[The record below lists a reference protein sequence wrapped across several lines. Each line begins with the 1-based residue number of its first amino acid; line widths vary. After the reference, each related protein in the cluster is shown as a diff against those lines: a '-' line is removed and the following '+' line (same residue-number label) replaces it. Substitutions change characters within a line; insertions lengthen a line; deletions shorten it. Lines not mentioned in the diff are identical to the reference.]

1 MGNIVLLDDIT
12 INKIAAGEV
21 IENPAAAIKEMVE
34 NSIDAGAT
42 SITVEVKNGGKAL
55 IKITDNGKGI
65 SKDDL
70 PLSIERHATSKL
82 KQIEDLEKIDSFGF
96 RGEALASIASIS
108 KMTIIS
114 KTADD
119 QVATKMLVEA
129 GEIIELTED
138 VGKTGTTIIIE
149 NLFFNVPVRY
159 KFLKNDATEF
169 RYIKSGLEKISI
181 SNPGVAIKLINN
193 GKEIFKTSGNG
204 KLEDVIYVL
213 FGKKI
218 SQNLVE
224 VNYEEGG
231 IEVTGFIG
239 NTTIAVDSRKD
250 EVFFLNK
257 RYIQNKTLYGSADE
271 AFKGDAGIGKF
282 SFATI
287 NLKMP
292 PSFYDVNIHPTKK
305 EVKFKD
311 EGLVYRVLY
320 SAIKNA
326 ILSKEFLGNKSNE
339 ENEEY
344 VNSEF
349 KYVTNHF
356 INSDESKLDL
366 TEDKDK
372 NNNNIII
379 KNNLEVTNKNN
390 VIKRENARKV
400 NYKFIGISFKTYIMI
415 EIDNEMY
422 LIDQHA
428 AHERIM
434 YEQIKENYKNK
445 IYTNTQMM
453 LVPEL
458 IELSNKEIEF
468 IKENMELIQN
478 IGFDIELFGEKTV
491 KINGV
496 PDLEYKSK
504 LSNRRLF
511 LDILDEMTA
520 KQNGNFKSVE
530 ERFIA
535 TVACKA
541 AVKAGMNLTEQEVD
555 YLIQNLLTLKNPY
568 TCPHGRPTTVKFSKK
583 DFI

>member
-1 MGNIVLLDDIT
+1 MGNIVLLDDLT

-42 SITVEVKNGGKAL
+42 SVTIEVKNGGKTL

-65 SKDDL
+65 PKDDL
-70 PLSIERHATSKL
+70 PLAIERHATSKL
-82 KQIEDLEKIDSFGF
+82 RQIEDLEKIDSFGF

-114 KTADD
+114 KTENDVTAN
-119 QVATKMLVEA
+119 KMIVEA
-129 GEIIELTED
+129 GEITDFTED

-149 NLFFNVPVRY
+149 KLFFNVPVRY
-159 KFLKNDATEF
+159 KFLKNDVTEF
-169 RYIKSGLEKISI
+169 KHIKSAIEKIAI
-181 SNPGVAIKLINN
+181 SNPHVSVKLINN
-193 GKEIFKTSGNG
+193 GKEVLKTSGNG

-213 FGKKI
+213 FGKNI
-218 SQNLVE
+218 SQNLVKVE
-224 VNYEEGG
+224 YKENG
-231 IEVTGFIG
+231 IEITGFVG

-250 EVFFLNK
+250 ELFFLNK
-257 RYIQNKTLYGSADE
+257 RYIQNKTLYSSADE
-271 AFKGDAGIGKF
+271 AFKGDTGIGKF
-282 SFATI
+282 SFAVI

-311 EGLVYRVLY
+311 EGLVYQTLY

-326 ILSKEFLGNKSNE
+326 VLSKEFLGNKINE
-339 ENEEY
+339 ENKEY
-344 VNSEF
+344 VDSEF

-356 INSDESKLDL
+356 INS
-366 TEDKDK
+366 EDTKTNSQK
-372 NNNNIII
+372 EYNTNTLEPQNN
-379 KNNLEVTNKNN
+379 E
-390 VIKRENARKV
+390 VIKRENARKI
-400 NYKFIGISFKTYIMI
+400 NYKFIGISFKTYIMV

-434 YEQIKENYKNK
+434 YEQIKDNYKNK
-445 IYTNTQMM
+445 INTNTQMM
-453 LVPEL
+453 LIPEL

-468 IKENMELIQN
+468 IKNNMELIQN
-478 IGFDIELFGEKTV
+478 TGFDIELFGEKTV
-491 KINGV
+491 KINGI

-504 LSNRRLF
+504 LGTRRLF
-511 LDILDEMTA
+511 LDILDEMTS
-520 KQNGNFKSVE
+520 KQNSNFKSVE

-541 AVKAGMNLTEQEVD
+541 AVKAGMTLTEQEVD

-568 TCPHGRPTTVKFSKK
+568 TCPHGRPTTIKFSKK
-583 DFI
+583 DFV

>member
-1 MGNIVLLDDIT
+1 MGNIVLLDDLT

-34 NSIDAGAT
+34 NSIDAAAT
-42 SITVEVKNGGKAL
+42 SVTIEVKNGGKTL

-65 SKDDL
+65 PKDDL
-70 PLSIERHATSKL
+70 HLAIERHATSKL
-82 KQIEDLEKIDSFGF
+82 RQIEDLEKIDSFGF

-114 KTADD
+114 KTEKDVTAN
-119 QVATKMLVEA
+119 KIIIEA
-129 GEIIELTED
+129 GEITEFTED

-149 NLFFNVPVRY
+149 KLFFNVPVRY
-159 KFLKNDATEF
+159 KFLKNDVTEF
-169 RYIKSGLEKISI
+169 KHIKSAIEKIAI
-181 SNPGVAIKLINN
+181 SNPHVSVKLINN
-193 GKEIFKTSGNG
+193 GKEVLKTSGNG

-213 FGKKI
+213 FGKNI
-218 SQNLVE
+218 SQNLVKVE
-224 VNYEEGG
+224 YKENG
-231 IEVTGFIG
+231 IEITGFVG

-250 EVFFLNK
+250 ELFFLNK
-257 RYIQNKTLYGSADE
+257 RYIQNKTLYSSADE
-271 AFKGDAGIGKF
+271 AFKGDTGIGKF
-282 SFATI
+282 SFAVI

-311 EGLVYRVLY
+311 EGLVYQTLY

-326 ILSKEFLGNKSNE
+326 VLSKEFLGNKINE
-339 ENEEY
+339 ENKEY
-344 VNSEF
+344 VDSEF

-356 INSDESKLDL
+356 INS
-366 TEDKDK
+366 EDTKTNSQK
-372 NNNNIII
+372 EYNTTTLEPQNN
-379 KNNLEVTNKNN
+379 E
-390 VIKRENARKV
+390 VIKRENARKI
-400 NYKFIGISFKTYIMI
+400 NYKFIGISFKTYIMV

-434 YEQIKENYKNK
+434 YEQIKDNYKNK
-445 IYTNTQMM
+445 INTNTQMM
-453 LVPEL
+453 LIPEL

-468 IKENMELIQN
+468 IKNNMELIQN
-478 IGFDIELFGEKTV
+478 TGFDIELFGEKTV
-491 KINGV
+491 KINGI

-504 LSNRRLF
+504 LGTRRLF
-511 LDILDEMTA
+511 LDILDEMTS
-520 KQNGNFKSVE
+520 KQNSNFKSVE

-541 AVKAGMNLTEQEVD
+541 AVKAGMTLTEQEVD

-568 TCPHGRPTTVKFSKK
+568 TCPHGRPTTIKFSKK
-583 DFI
+583 DFV

>member
-1 MGNIVLLDDIT
+1 MGNIVLLDDLT

-42 SITVEVKNGGKAL
+42 SVTIEVKNGGKTL

-65 SKDDL
+65 LKEDL
-70 PLSIERHATSKL
+70 PLAIERHATSKL
-82 KQIEDLEKIDSFGF
+82 RQIEDLEKIDSFGF

-114 KTADD
+114 KTENDVTAN
-119 QVATKMLVEA
+119 KIIIEA
-129 GEIIELTED
+129 GEITEFTED
-138 VGKTGTTIIIE
+138 AGKTGTTIIIE
-149 NLFFNVPVRY
+149 KLFFNVPVRY
-159 KFLKNDATEF
+159 KFLKNDVTEF
-169 RYIKSGLEKISI
+169 KHIKSAIEKIAI
-181 SNPGVAIKLINN
+181 SNPHVSVKLINN
-193 GKEIFKTSGNG
+193 GKEVLKTSGNG

-213 FGKKI
+213 FGKNI
-218 SQNLVE
+218 SQNLVKVE
-224 VNYEEGG
+224 YKENG
-231 IEVTGFIG
+231 IEITGFVG

-250 EVFFLNK
+250 ELFFLNK
-257 RYIQNKTLYGSADE
+257 RYIQNKTLYSSADE
-271 AFKGDAGIGKF
+271 AFKGDTGIGKF
-282 SFATI
+282 SFAVI

-311 EGLVYRVLY
+311 EGLVYQTLY

-326 ILSKEFLGNKSNE
+326 VLSKEFLGNKINE
-339 ENEEY
+339 ENKEY
-344 VNSEF
+344 VDSEF

-356 INSDESKLDL
+356 IKSEDTKTNLSK
-366 TEDKDK
+366 EY
-372 NNNNIII
+372 
-379 KNNLEVTNKNN
+379 NKNTSEPEN
-390 VIKRENARKV
+390 NELIKRENARKI
-400 NYKFIGISFKTYIMI
+400 NYKFIGISFKTYIMV

-434 YEQIKENYKNK
+434 YEQIKDNYKNK
-445 IYTNTQMM
+445 INTNTQMM
-453 LVPEL
+453 LIPEL

-468 IKENMELIQN
+468 IKNNMELIQN
-478 IGFDIELFGEKTV
+478 TGFDIELFGEKTV
-491 KINGV
+491 KINGI

-504 LSNRRLF
+504 LGTRRLF
-511 LDILDEMTA
+511 LDILDEMTS
-520 KQNGNFKSVE
+520 KQNSNFKSVE

-541 AVKAGMNLTEQEVD
+541 AVKAGMTLTEQEVD

-568 TCPHGRPTTVKFSKK
+568 TCPHGRPTTIKFSKK
-583 DFI
+583 DFV

>member
-1 MGNIVLLDDIT
+1 MGNIVLLDDLT

-42 SITVEVKNGGKAL
+42 EVTVEIKNGGKTL

-65 SKDDL
+65 LKSDL
-70 PLSIERHATSKL
+70 PLAIERHATSKL
-82 KQIEDLEKIDSFGF
+82 RQIEDLEKIDSFGF
-96 RGEALASIASIS
+96 RGEALASISSIS

-114 KTADD
+114 KTNNDTL
-119 QVATKMLVEA
+119 ATKMIVEA
-129 GEIIELTED
+129 GDIIEITED
-138 VGKTGTTIIIE
+138 AGKTGTTIIIE

-159 KFLKNDATEF
+159 KFLKNDVTEF
-169 RYIKSGLEKISI
+169 KHIKSSIEKIAI
-181 SNPGVAIKLINN
+181 SNPHVSFKLINN
-193 GKEIFKTSGNG
+193 GNEVLRTSGNG
-204 KLEDVIYVL
+204 KLEDVIYVI

-218 SQNLVE
+218 SQNLVK
-224 VNYEEGG
+224 VNYEEAG

-250 EVFFLNK
+250 ELFFLNK
-257 RYIQNKTLYGSADE
+257 RYIQNKTLYSSADE

-287 NLKMP
+287 NLKMS

-311 EGLVYRVLY
+311 EALIYRVLY
-320 SAIKNA
+320 TAIKNA
-326 ILSKEFLGNKSNE
+326 ILSKEFLGNKSTE
-339 ENEEY
+339 ENREY

-356 INSDESKLDL
+356 INSEEIKTNSPNENIDNSI
-366 TEDKDK
+366 
-372 NNNNIII
+372 NNQDANDII
-379 KNNLEVTNKNN
+379 K
-390 VIKRENARKV
+390 RDNARKID
-400 NYKFIGISFKTYIMI
+400 YKFIGISFKTYIMI
-415 EIDNEMY
+415 EIGNEMY

-428 AHERIM
+428 AHERIL
-434 YEQIKENYKNK
+434 YEQIKNNYKNK
-445 IYTNTQMM
+445 INTNTQMM
-453 LVPEL
+453 LIPEL

-468 IKENMELIQN
+468 IKQNMDLIQN
-478 IGFDIELFGEKTV
+478 TGFDIELFGDKTI

-511 LDILDEMTA
+511 LDILDEMTS

-541 AVKAGMNLTEQEVD
+541 AVKAGMSLTEKEVD

-568 TCPHGRPTTVKFSKK
+568 TCPHGRPTTIKFSKSQWE
-583 DFI
+583 

>member
-1 MGNIVLLDDIT
+1 MGNIVLLDDLT

-42 SITVEVKNGGKAL
+42 EVTVEIKNGGKTL

-65 SKDDL
+65 FKSDL
-70 PLSIERHATSKL
+70 PLAIERHATSKL
-82 KQIEDLEKIDSFGF
+82 RQIEDLEKIDSFGF
-96 RGEALASIASIS
+96 RGEALASISSIS

-114 KTADD
+114 KTNNDTL
-119 QVATKMLVEA
+119 ATKMIVEA
-129 GEIIELTED
+129 GDIIEITED
-138 VGKTGTTIIIE
+138 AGKTGTTIIIE

-159 KFLKNDATEF
+159 KFLKNDVTEF
-169 RYIKSGLEKISI
+169 KHIKSSIEKIAI
-181 SNPGVAIKLINN
+181 SNPHVSFKLINN
-193 GKEIFKTSGNG
+193 GNEVLRTSGNG
-204 KLEDVIYVL
+204 KLEDVIYVI

-218 SQNLVE
+218 SQNLVK
-224 VNYEEGG
+224 VNYEEAG

-250 EVFFLNK
+250 ELFFLNK
-257 RYIQNKTLYGSADE
+257 RYIQNKTLYSSADE

-287 NLKMP
+287 NLKMS

-311 EGLVYRVLY
+311 EALIYKVLY
-320 SAIKNA
+320 TAIKNA
-326 ILSKEFLGNKSNE
+326 ILSKEFLGNKSTE
-339 ENEEY
+339 ENREY

-356 INSDESKLDL
+356 INSEEIKTNSPNENIDNSI
-366 TEDKDK
+366 
-372 NNNNIII
+372 NNQDANDII
-379 KNNLEVTNKNN
+379 K
-390 VIKRENARKV
+390 RDNARKID
-400 NYKFIGISFKTYIMI
+400 YKFIGISFKTYIMI
-415 EIDNEMY
+415 EIGNEMY

-434 YEQIKENYKNK
+434 YEQIKNNYKNK
-445 IYTNTQMM
+445 INTNTQMM
-453 LVPEL
+453 LIPEL

-468 IKENMELIQN
+468 IKQNMDLIQN
-478 IGFDIELFGEKTV
+478 TGFDIELFGDKTI

-511 LDILDEMTA
+511 LDILDEMTS

-541 AVKAGMNLTEQEVD
+541 AVKAGMSLTEKEVD

-568 TCPHGRPTTVKFSKK
+568 TCPHGRPTTIKFSKSQWE
-583 DFI
+583 

>member
-1 MGNIVLLDDIT
+1 MGNIVLLDDLT

-42 SITVEVKNGGKAL
+42 SVTIEVKNGGKTL

-65 SKDDL
+65 PKDDL
-70 PLSIERHATSKL
+70 PLAIERHATSKL
-82 KQIEDLEKIDSFGF
+82 RQIEDLEKIDSFGF

-114 KTADD
+114 KTENDVTAN
-119 QVATKMLVEA
+119 KMIVEA
-129 GEIIELTED
+129 GEVTEFTEN

-149 NLFFNVPVRY
+149 KLFSNVPVRY
-159 KFLKNDATEF
+159 KFLKNDVTEF
-169 RYIKSGLEKISI
+169 KHIKSAIEKIAI
-181 SNPGVAIKLINN
+181 SNPHVSVKLINN
-193 GKEIFKTSGNG
+193 GKEVLKTSGNG

-213 FGKKI
+213 FGKNI
-218 SQNLVE
+218 SQNLVKVE
-224 VNYEEGG
+224 YKENG
-231 IEVTGFIG
+231 IEITGFVG

-250 EVFFLNK
+250 ELFFLNK
-257 RYIQNKTLYGSADE
+257 RYIQNKTLYSSADE
-271 AFKGDAGIGKF
+271 AFKGDTGIGKF
-282 SFATI
+282 SFAVI

-311 EGLVYRVLY
+311 EGLVYQTLY

-326 ILSKEFLGNKSNE
+326 VLSKEFLGNKINE
-339 ENEEY
+339 ENKEY
-344 VNSEF
+344 VDSEF

-356 INSDESKLDL
+356 INSEDTKTNLSKEYNTNTLE
-366 TEDKDK
+366 TQ
-372 NNNNIII
+372 NN
-379 KNNLEVTNKNN
+379 E
-390 VIKRENARKV
+390 VIKRENARKI
-400 NYKFIGISFKTYIMI
+400 NYKFIGISFKTYIMV

-434 YEQIKENYKNK
+434 YEQIKDNYKNK
-445 IYTNTQMM
+445 INTNTQMM
-453 LVPEL
+453 LIPEL

-468 IKENMELIQN
+468 IKNNMELIQN
-478 IGFDIELFGEKTV
+478 TGFDIELFGEKTV
-491 KINGV
+491 KINGI

-504 LSNRRLF
+504 LGTRRLF
-511 LDILDEMTA
+511 LDILDEMTS
-520 KQNGNFKSVE
+520 KQNSNFKSVE

-541 AVKAGMNLTEQEVD
+541 AVKAGMTLTEQEVD

-568 TCPHGRPTTVKFSKK
+568 TCPHGRPTTIKFSKK
-583 DFI
+583 DFV

>member
-1 MGNIVLLDDIT
+1 MGNIVLLDDLT

-34 NSIDAGAT
+34 NSIDAAAT
-42 SITVEVKNGGKAL
+42 SVTIEVKNGGKTL

-65 SKDDL
+65 PKEDL
-70 PLSIERHATSKL
+70 PLAIERHATSKL
-82 KQIEDLEKIDSFGF
+82 RQIEDLEKIDSFGF

-108 KMTIIS
+108 KMTVIS
-114 KTADD
+114 KTENDVTAN
-119 QVATKMLVEA
+119 KMIVEA
-129 GEIIELTED
+129 GEITEFTED
-138 VGKTGTTIIIE
+138 VGKTGTTIKIE
-149 NLFFNVPVRY
+149 KLFFNVPVRY
-159 KFLKNDATEF
+159 KFLKNDVTEF
-169 RYIKSGLEKISI
+169 KHIKSAIEKIAI
-181 SNPGVAIKLINN
+181 SNPHVSVKLINN
-193 GKEIFKTSGNG
+193 GKEVLKTSGNG

-213 FGKKI
+213 FGKNI
-218 SQNLVE
+218 SQNLVKVE
-224 VNYEEGG
+224 YKENG
-231 IEVTGFIG
+231 IEITGFVG

-250 EVFFLNK
+250 ELFFLNK
-257 RYIQNKTLYGSADE
+257 RYIQNKTLYSSADE
-271 AFKGDAGIGKF
+271 AFKGDTGIGKF
-282 SFATI
+282 SFAVI

-311 EGLVYRVLY
+311 EGLVYQTLY

-326 ILSKEFLGNKSNE
+326 VLSKEFLGNKINE
-339 ENEEY
+339 ENKEY

-356 INSDESKLDL
+356 INSEDTKTNLSKEYNTNTL
-366 TEDKDK
+366 EPQ
-372 NNNNIII
+372 NN
-379 KNNLEVTNKNN
+379 E
-390 VIKRENARKV
+390 VIKRENARKI
-400 NYKFIGISFKTYIMI
+400 NYKFIGISFKTYIMV

-434 YEQIKENYKNK
+434 YEQIKDNYKNK
-445 IYTNTQMM
+445 INTNTQMM
-453 LVPEL
+453 LIPEL

-468 IKENMELIQN
+468 IKNNMELIQN
-478 IGFDIELFGEKTV
+478 TGFDIELFGEKTV
-491 KINGV
+491 KINGI

-504 LSNRRLF
+504 LGTRRLF
-511 LDILDEMTA
+511 LDILDEMTS
-520 KQNGNFKSVE
+520 KQNSNFKSVE

-541 AVKAGMNLTEQEVD
+541 AVKAGMTLTEQEVD

-568 TCPHGRPTTVKFSKK
+568 TCPHGRPTTIKFSKK
-583 DFI
+583 DFV

>member
-1 MGNIVLLDDIT
+1 MGNIVLLDDLT

-42 SITVEVKNGGKAL
+42 EVTVEIKNGGKTL

-65 SKDDL
+65 LKSDL
-70 PLSIERHATSKL
+70 PLAIERHATSKL
-82 KQIEDLEKIDSFGF
+82 RQIEDLEKIDSFGF
-96 RGEALASIASIS
+96 RGEALASISSIS

-114 KTADD
+114 KTNNDTL
-119 QVATKMLVEA
+119 ATKMIVEA
-129 GEIIELTED
+129 GDIIEITED
-138 VGKTGTTIIIE
+138 AGKTGTTIIIE

-159 KFLKNDATEF
+159 KFLKNDVTEF
-169 RYIKSGLEKISI
+169 KHIKSSIEKIAI
-181 SNPGVAIKLINN
+181 SNPHVSFKLINN
-193 GKEIFKTSGNG
+193 GNEVLRTSGNG
-204 KLEDVIYVL
+204 KLEDVIYVI

-218 SQNLVE
+218 SQNLVK
-224 VNYEEGG
+224 VNYEEAG

-250 EVFFLNK
+250 ELFFLNK
-257 RYIQNKTLYGSADE
+257 RYIQNKTLYSSADE

-287 NLKMP
+287 NLKMS

-311 EGLVYRVLY
+311 EALIYRVLY
-320 SAIKNA
+320 TAIKNA
-326 ILSKEFLGNKSNE
+326 ILSKEFLGNKSTE
-339 ENEEY
+339 ENREY

-356 INSDESKLDL
+356 INSEEIKTNSPNENIDNSI
-366 TEDKDK
+366 
-372 NNNNIII
+372 NNQDANDII
-379 KNNLEVTNKNN
+379 K
-390 VIKRENARKV
+390 RDNARKID
-400 NYKFIGISFKTYIMI
+400 YKFIGISFKTYIMI
-415 EIDNEMY
+415 EIGNEMY

-434 YEQIKENYKNK
+434 NEQIKNNYKNK
-445 IYTNTQMM
+445 INTNTQMM
-453 LVPEL
+453 LIPEL

-468 IKENMELIQN
+468 IKQNMDLIQN
-478 IGFDIELFGEKTV
+478 TGFDIELFGDKTI

-511 LDILDEMTA
+511 LDILDEMTS

-541 AVKAGMNLTEQEVD
+541 AVKAGMSLTEKEVD
-555 YLIQNLLTLKNPY
+555 YLIQNLLILKNPY
-568 TCPHGRPTTVKFSKK
+568 TCPHGRPTTIKFSKSQWE
-583 DFI
+583 

>member
-1 MGNIVLLDDIT
+1 MGNIVLLDDLT

-42 SITVEVKNGGKAL
+42 SVTVEVKNGGKTL

-65 SKDDL
+65 ARDDL
-70 PLSIERHATSKL
+70 PLAIERHATSKL
-82 KQIEDLEKIDSFGF
+82 RQIEDLDKIDSFGF

-114 KTADD
+114 KTSEDTL
-119 QVATKMLVEA
+119 ATKMYVEA
-129 GEIIELTED
+129 GDIVELTED
-138 VGKTGTTIIIE
+138 AGKTGTTIIIE

-159 KFLKNDATEF
+159 KFLKNDITEF
-169 RYIKSGLEKISI
+169 RYIKSAIEKIAI

-193 GKEIFKTSGNG
+193 EKEIFKTYGNG
-204 KLEDVIYVL
+204 KLEDVIYIL

-218 SQNLVE
+218 SQNLVN

-231 IEVTGFIG
+231 IEISGFIG

-250 EVFFLNK
+250 ELFFLNK
-257 RYIQNKTLYGSADE
+257 RYIQNKTLYSSADE

-311 EGLVYRVLY
+311 EALVYRVLY
-320 SAIKNA
+320 TAIKNA
-326 ILSKEFLGNKSNE
+326 ILSKDFLGNNVTE
-339 ENEEY
+339 ENKEY

-356 INSDESKLDL
+356 INSEGNEKNDLSPNSLDS
-366 TEDKDK
+366 K
-372 NNNNIII
+372 NNTEI
-379 KNNLEVTNKNN
+379 
-390 VIKRENARKV
+390 IKRETARKID
-400 NYKFIGISFKTYIMI
+400 YKFIGISFKTYIMI

-434 YEQIKENYKNK
+434 YEQIKDNYKNK
-445 IYTNTQMM
+445 INTNTQMM
-453 LVPEL
+453 LIPEL
-458 IELSNKEIEF
+458 IELPNKEIEF
-468 IKENMELIQN
+468 IKQNMELIKN
-478 IGFDIELFGEKTV
+478 TGFDIELFGDKTI

-511 LDILDEMTA
+511 LDILDEMTS

-541 AVKAGMNLTEQEVD
+541 AVKAGMNLTEKEVD

-583 DFI
+583 DFV

>member
-1 MGNIVLLDDIT
+1 MGNIVLLDDLT

-42 SITVEVKNGGKAL
+42 FVTIEVKNGGKTL

-65 SKDDL
+65 PKDDL
-70 PLSIERHATSKL
+70 PLAIERHATSKL
-82 KQIEDLEKIDSFGF
+82 RQIEDLEKIDSFGF

-114 KTADD
+114 KTENDVTAN
-119 QVATKMLVEA
+119 KMIVEA
-129 GEIIELTED
+129 GEITEFTED

-149 NLFFNVPVRY
+149 KLFFNVPVRY
-159 KFLKNDATEF
+159 KFLKNDVTEF
-169 RYIKSGLEKISI
+169 KHIKSAIEKIAI
-181 SNPGVAIKLINN
+181 SNPNVSVKLINN
-193 GKEIFKTSGNG
+193 GKEVLKTSGNG
-204 KLEDVIYVL
+204 NLEDVIYVL
-213 FGKKI
+213 FGKNI
-218 SQNLVE
+218 SQNLVKVE
-224 VNYEEGG
+224 YKENG
-231 IEVTGFIG
+231 IEITGFVG

-250 EVFFLNK
+250 ELFFLNK
-257 RYIQNKTLYGSADE
+257 RYIQNKTLYSSADE
-271 AFKGDAGIGKF
+271 AFKGDTGIGKF
-282 SFATI
+282 SFAVI
-287 NLKMP
+287 NLRMP

-311 EGLVYRVLY
+311 EGLVYQTLY

-326 ILSKEFLGNKSNE
+326 VLSKEFLGNKINE
-339 ENEEY
+339 ENKEY
-344 VNSEF
+344 VDSEF

-356 INSDESKLDL
+356 INSEDTKTNLSKEYNTNTL
-366 TEDKDK
+366 EPQ
-372 NNNNIII
+372 NN
-379 KNNLEVTNKNN
+379 E
-390 VIKRENARKV
+390 VIKRENARKI
-400 NYKFIGISFKTYIMI
+400 NYKFIGISFKTYIMV

-434 YEQIKENYKNK
+434 YEQIKDNYKNK
-445 IYTNTQMM
+445 INTNTQMM
-453 LVPEL
+453 LIPEL

-468 IKENMELIQN
+468 IKNNMELIQN
-478 IGFDIELFGEKTV
+478 TGFDIELFGEKTV
-491 KINGV
+491 KINGI

-504 LSNRRLF
+504 LGTRRLF
-511 LDILDEMTA
+511 LDILDEMTS
-520 KQNGNFKSVE
+520 KQNSNFKSVE

-541 AVKAGMNLTEQEVD
+541 AVKAGMTLTEQEVD

-568 TCPHGRPTTVKFSKK
+568 TCPHGRPTTIKFSKK
-583 DFI
+583 DFV

>member
-1 MGNIVLLDDIT
+1 MGNIVLLDDLT

-42 SITVEVKNGGKAL
+42 EVTVEIKNGGKTL

-65 SKDDL
+65 LKSDL
-70 PLSIERHATSKL
+70 PLAIERHATSKL
-82 KQIEDLEKIDSFGF
+82 RQIEDLEKIDSFGF
-96 RGEALASIASIS
+96 RGEALASISSIS

-114 KTADD
+114 KTNNDTL
-119 QVATKMLVEA
+119 ATKMIVEA
-129 GEIIELTED
+129 GDIIEITED
-138 VGKTGTTIIIE
+138 AGKTGTTIIIE

-159 KFLKNDATEF
+159 KFLKNDVTEF
-169 RYIKSGLEKISI
+169 KHIKSSIEKIAI
-181 SNPGVAIKLINN
+181 SNPHVSFKLINN
-193 GKEIFKTSGNG
+193 GNEVLRTSGNG
-204 KLEDVIYVL
+204 KLEDVIYVI

-218 SQNLVE
+218 SQNLVK
-224 VNYEEGG
+224 VNYEEAG

-250 EVFFLNK
+250 ELFFLNK
-257 RYIQNKTLYGSADE
+257 RYIQNKTLYSSADE

-287 NLKMP
+287 NLKMS

-311 EGLVYRVLY
+311 EALIYRVLY
-320 SAIKNA
+320 TAIKNA
-326 ILSKEFLGNKSNE
+326 ILSKEFLGNKSTE
-339 ENEEY
+339 ENREY

-356 INSDESKLDL
+356 INSEEIKTNSPNENIDNSI
-366 TEDKDK
+366 
-372 NNNNIII
+372 NNQDANDII
-379 KNNLEVTNKNN
+379 K
-390 VIKRENARKV
+390 RDNARKID
-400 NYKFIGISFKTYIMI
+400 YKFIGISFKTYIMI
-415 EIDNEMY
+415 EIGNEMY

-434 YEQIKENYKNK
+434 YEQIKNNYKNK
-445 IYTNTQMM
+445 INTNTQMM
-453 LVPEL
+453 LIPEL

-468 IKENMELIQN
+468 IKQNMDLIQN
-478 IGFDIELFGEKTV
+478 TGFDIELFGDKTI

-511 LDILDEMTA
+511 LDILDEMTS

-541 AVKAGMNLTEQEVD
+541 AVKAGMSLTEKEVD

-568 TCPHGRPTTVKFSKK
+568 TCPHGRPTTIKFSKSQWE
-583 DFI
+583 

>member
-1 MGNIVLLDDIT
+1 MGNIVLLDDLT

-42 SITVEVKNGGKAL
+42 SVTVEVKNGGKTL

-65 SKDDL
+65 ARDDL
-70 PLSIERHATSKL
+70 PLAIERHATSKL
-82 KQIEDLEKIDSFGF
+82 RQIEDLDKIDSFGF

-114 KTADD
+114 KTSEDTL
-119 QVATKMLVEA
+119 ATKMYVEA
-129 GEIIELTED
+129 GDIVELTED
-138 VGKTGTTIIIE
+138 AGKTGTTIIIE

-159 KFLKNDATEF
+159 KFLKNDITEF
-169 RYIKSGLEKISI
+169 RYIKSAIEKIAI

-193 GKEIFKTSGNG
+193 EKEIFKTSGNG
-204 KLEDVIYVL
+204 KLEDVIYIL

-218 SQNLVE
+218 SQNLVN

-231 IEVTGFIG
+231 IEISGFIG

-250 EVFFLNK
+250 ELFFLNK
-257 RYIQNKTLYGSADE
+257 RYIQNKTLYSSADE

-311 EGLVYRVLY
+311 EALVYRVLY
-320 SAIKNA
+320 TAIKNA
-326 ILSKEFLGNKSNE
+326 ILSKDFLGNKVTE
-339 ENEEY
+339 ENKEY

-356 INSDESKLDL
+356 INSEGNEKNDLSPNSLDS
-366 TEDKDK
+366 K
-372 NNNNIII
+372 NNNIEI
-379 KNNLEVTNKNN
+379 
-390 VIKRENARKV
+390 IKRETARKID
-400 NYKFIGISFKTYIMI
+400 YKFIGISFKTYIMI

-434 YEQIKENYKNK
+434 YEQIKDNYKNK
-445 IYTNTQMM
+445 INTNTQMM
-453 LVPEL
+453 LIPEL
-458 IELSNKEIEF
+458 IELPNKEIEF
-468 IKENMELIQN
+468 IKENIELIQN
-478 IGFDIELFGEKTV
+478 TGFDVELFGEKTV
-491 KINGV
+491 KINGI

-511 LDILDEMTA
+511 LDILDEMTS

-541 AVKAGMNLTEQEVD
+541 AVKAGMNLTEKEVD

-583 DFI
+583 DFV

>member
-1 MGNIVLLDDIT
+1 MGNIVLLDDLT

-42 SITVEVKNGGKAL
+42 SVTVEVKNGGKAL

-65 SKDDL
+65 ARDDL
-70 PLSIERHATSKL
+70 PLAIERHATSKL
-82 KQIEDLEKIDSFGF
+82 RQIEDLDKIDSFGF

-114 KTADD
+114 KTSEDTL
-119 QVATKMLVEA
+119 ATKMYVEA
-129 GEIIELTED
+129 GDIVELTED
-138 VGKTGTTIIIE
+138 AGKTGTTIIIE

-159 KFLKNDATEF
+159 KFLKNDITEF
-169 RYIKSGLEKISI
+169 RYIKLAIEKIAI

-193 GKEIFKTSGNG
+193 EKEIFKTYGNG
-204 KLEDVIYVL
+204 KLEDVIYIL

-218 SQNLVE
+218 SQNLVN

-231 IEVTGFIG
+231 IEISGFIG

-250 EVFFLNK
+250 ELFFLNK
-257 RYIQNKTLYGSADE
+257 RYIQNKTLYSSADE

-311 EGLVYRVLY
+311 EALVYRVLY
-320 SAIKNA
+320 TAIKNA
-326 ILSKEFLGNKSNE
+326 ILSKDFLGNKVTE
-339 ENEEY
+339 ENKEY

-356 INSDESKLDL
+356 INSEGN
-366 TEDKDK
+366 E
-372 NNNNIII
+372 
-379 KNNLEVTNKNN
+379 KNNLSTNSLDSKNN
-390 VIKRENARKV
+390 IEIIKRETARKID
-400 NYKFIGISFKTYIMI
+400 YKFIGISFKTYIMI

-434 YEQIKENYKNK
+434 YEQIKDNYKNK
-445 IYTNTQMM
+445 INTNTQMM
-453 LVPEL
+453 LIPEL
-458 IELSNKEIEF
+458 IELPNKEIEF
-468 IKENMELIQN
+468 IKQNMELIKN
-478 IGFDIELFGEKTV
+478 IGFDIELFGDKTI

-511 LDILDEMTA
+511 LDILDEMTS

-541 AVKAGMNLTEQEVD
+541 AVKAGMNLTEKEVD

-583 DFI
+583 DFV

>member
-1 MGNIVLLDDIT
+1 MGNIVLLDDLT

-42 SITVEVKNGGKAL
+42 SVTVEVKNGGKNL

-65 SKDDL
+65 ARDDL
-70 PLSIERHATSKL
+70 PLAIERHATSKL
-82 KQIEDLEKIDSFGF
+82 RQIEDLDKIDSFGF

-114 KTADD
+114 KTSEDTL
-119 QVATKMLVEA
+119 ATKMYVEA
-129 GEIIELTED
+129 GDIVELTED
-138 VGKTGTTIIIE
+138 AGKTGTTIIIE

-159 KFLKNDATEF
+159 KFLKNDITEF
-169 RYIKSGLEKISI
+169 RYIKSAIEKIAI

-193 GKEIFKTSGNG
+193 EKEVFKTSGNG
-204 KLEDVIYVL
+204 KLEDVIYIL

-218 SQNLVE
+218 SQNLVN

-231 IEVTGFIG
+231 IEISGFIG

-250 EVFFLNK
+250 ELFFLNK
-257 RYIQNKTLYGSADE
+257 RYIQNKTLYSSADE

-311 EGLVYRVLY
+311 EALVYRVLY
-320 SAIKNA
+320 TAIKNA
-326 ILSKEFLGNKSNE
+326 ILSKDFLGNKVTE
-339 ENEEY
+339 ENKEY

-356 INSDESKLDL
+356 INSEGNKKNDLSPKSLDS
-366 TEDKDK
+366 K
-372 NNNNIII
+372 NNIEI
-379 KNNLEVTNKNN
+379 
-390 VIKRENARKV
+390 IKRETARKID
-400 NYKFIGISFKTYIMI
+400 YKFIGISFKTYIMI

-434 YEQIKENYKNK
+434 YEQIKDNYKNK
-445 IYTNTQMM
+445 INTNTQMM
-453 LVPEL
+453 LIPEL

-468 IKENMELIQN
+468 IKENIELIQN
-478 IGFDIELFGEKTV
+478 TGFDIELFGDKTI

-511 LDILDEMTA
+511 LDILDEMTS

-541 AVKAGMNLTEQEVD
+541 AVKAGMNLTEKEVD

-583 DFI
+583 DFV

>member
-1 MGNIVLLDDIT
+1 MGNIVLLDDLT

-42 SITVEVKNGGKAL
+42 SVVVEVKNGGKSL

-65 SKDDL
+65 SKENL
-70 PLSIERHATSKL
+70 PLAIERHATSKL

-96 RGEALASIASIS
+96 RGEALASISAIS
-108 KMTIIS
+108 RMTIIS
-114 KTADD
+114 KTKENNTAN
-119 QVATKMLVEA
+119 KMVCEA
-129 GEIIELTED
+129 GDIIDFSEEA
-138 VGKTGTTIIIE
+138 GKQGTTIIIE
-149 NLFFNVPVRY
+149 KLFFNVPVRY

-169 RYIKSGLEKISI
+169 KYIKSAIEKIAI
-181 SNPGVAIKLINN
+181 SNPNVAIRLINN
-193 GKEIFKTSGNG
+193 GKEILKTSGNG
-204 KLEDVIYVL
+204 KLEDVIYVI

-224 VNYEEGG
+224 VNYEDSS
-231 IEVTGFIG
+231 IKITGFVG

-250 EVFFLNK
+250 ELFFLNK
-257 RYIQNKTLYGSADE
+257 RYIQNKTLYNAADE
-271 AFKGDAGIGKF
+271 AFKGDTGIGKF
-282 SFATI
+282 SFAII

-311 EGLVYRVLY
+311 EALIYKVVY

-326 ILSKEFLGNKSNE
+326 VLSKEFLGNSE
-339 ENEEY
+339 EEINKNY
-344 VNSEF
+344 VDSEF

-356 INSDESKLDL
+356 INSKEEK
-366 TEDKDK
+366 TERPNQEEINKD
-372 NNNNIII
+372 I
-379 KNNLEVTNKNN
+379 T
-390 VIKRENARKV
+390 KRDVARKV
-400 NYKFIGISFKTYIMI
+400 DYRFIGISFKTYIII
-415 EIDNEMY
+415 EINDEIY

-434 YEQIKENYKNK
+434 YEKIKNNYKNK
-445 IYTNTQMM
+445 VNTNTQMM
-453 LVPEL
+453 LIPEL
-458 IELSNKEIEF
+458 IELPNKEIDF
-468 IKENMELIQN
+468 VKNNMELIQN
-478 IGFDIELFGEKTV
+478 TGFDVEIFGEKTI

-504 LSNRRLF
+504 LSTKRLF
-511 LDILDEMTA
+511 LDILDEMTS
-520 KQNGNFKSVE
+520 KQNANFKSVE

-541 AVKAGMNLTEQEVD
+541 AVKAGMTLQEQEVD
-555 YLIQNLLTLKNPY
+555 YLIQNLLTLTNPY
-568 TCPHGRPTTVKFSKK
+568 TCPHGRPTTIKFSKE
-583 DFI
+583 DLN

>member
-1 MGNIVLLDDIT
+1 MGNIVLLDDLT

-42 SITVEVKNGGKAL
+42 SVTVEVKNGGKSL

-65 SKDDL
+65 AKEDL

-114 KTADD
+114 KMADD
-119 QVATKMLVEA
+119 LTSTKMVVEA
-129 GEIIELTED
+129 GDILEISED
-138 VGKTGTTIIIE
+138 TGKTGTTIIIE
-149 NLFFNVPVRY
+149 SLFFNVPVRY

-169 RYIKSGLEKISI
+169 RYIKSMLEKIAI

-193 GKEIFKTSGNG
+193 GKEVFKISGNG

-213 FGKKI
+213 FGKRI
-218 SQNLVE
+218 SQNLVK
-224 VNYEEGG
+224 VNYEENG
-231 IEVTGFIG
+231 IEISGFIG

-250 EVFFLNK
+250 ELFFLNK
-257 RYIQNKTLYGSADE
+257 RYIQNKTLYSSADE

-282 SFATI
+282 SFAII

-292 PSFYDVNIHPTKK
+292 PFYYDVNIHPTKK

-311 EGLVYRVLY
+311 EGLVYRALY
-320 SAIKNA
+320 TAIKNA
-326 ILSKEFLGNKSNE
+326 VLSKEFLGNKAIE
-339 ENEEY
+339 ENKEY

-356 INSDESKLDL
+356 INPENIKTDIQKI
-366 TEDKDK
+366 
-372 NNNNIII
+372 NNISESEDA
-379 KNNLEVTNKNN
+379 NEL
-390 VIKRENARKV
+390 IKRENARKIE
-400 NYKFIGISFKTYIMI
+400 YKFIGISFKTYIMI
-415 EIDNEMY
+415 EINNEMY

-434 YEQIKENYKNK
+434 YEQIKNNYKNK
-445 IYTNTQMM
+445 INTNTQMM
-453 LVPEL
+453 LIPEL
-458 IELSNKEIEF
+458 IELPNKEIEF
-468 IKENMELIQN
+468 IKENIDLIQN
-478 IGFDIELFGEKTV
+478 TGFDIELFGDKTI

-541 AVKAGMNLTEQEVD
+541 AVKAGMSLTEKEVD

>member
-1 MGNIVLLDDIT
+1 MGNIVLLDDLT

-42 SITVEVKNGGKAL
+42 SITVEVKNGGKSF

-65 SKDDL
+65 ARDDL
-70 PLSIERHATSKL
+70 PLAIERHATSKL
-82 KQIEDLEKIDSFGF
+82 RQIEDLDKIDSFGF

-114 KTADD
+114 KTSEDTL
-119 QVATKMLVEA
+119 ATKMYVEA
-129 GEIIELTED
+129 GDIVELTED
-138 VGKTGTTIIIE
+138 AGKTGTTIIIE

-159 KFLKNDATEF
+159 KFLKNDITEF
-169 RYIKSGLEKISI
+169 RYIKSAIEKIAI

-193 GKEIFKTSGNG
+193 EKEIFKTSGNG
-204 KLEDVIYVL
+204 KLEDVIYIL

-218 SQNLVE
+218 SQNLVN

-231 IEVTGFIG
+231 IEISGFIG

-250 EVFFLNK
+250 ELFFLNK
-257 RYIQNKTLYGSADE
+257 RYIQNKTLYSSADE

-311 EGLVYRVLY
+311 EALVYRVLY
-320 SAIKNA
+320 TAIKNA
-326 ILSKEFLGNKSNE
+326 ILSKDFLGNKVTE
-339 ENEEY
+339 ENKEY

-356 INSDESKLDL
+356 INSEGNEKNDLSQNSLDS
-366 TEDKDK
+366 K
-372 NNNNIII
+372 NNTEI
-379 KNNLEVTNKNN
+379 
-390 VIKRENARKV
+390 IKRETARKID
-400 NYKFIGISFKTYIMI
+400 YKFIGISFKTYIMI

-434 YEQIKENYKNK
+434 YEQIKDNYKNK
-445 IYTNTQMM
+445 INTNTQMM
-453 LVPEL
+453 LIPEL

-468 IKENMELIQN
+468 IKENIELIQN
-478 IGFDIELFGEKTV
+478 TGFDIELFGDKTI

-511 LDILDEMTA
+511 LDILDEMTS

-541 AVKAGMNLTEQEVD
+541 AVKAGMNLTEKEVD

-583 DFI
+583 DFV

>member
-1 MGNIVLLDDIT
+1 MGNIVLLDDLT

-21 IENPAAAIKEMVE
+21 VENPAAAIKEMVE

-42 SITVEVKNGGKAL
+42 SVTVEVKNGGKAL

-65 SKDDL
+65 ARDDL
-70 PLSIERHATSKL
+70 PLAIERHATSKL
-82 KQIEDLEKIDSFGF
+82 RQIEDLDKIDSFGF
-96 RGEALASIASIS
+96 RGEALASISSIS
-108 KMTIIS
+108 KMSIIS
-114 KTADD
+114 KTSEDITAF
-119 QVATKMLVEA
+119 KMVVEA
-129 GEIIELTED
+129 GDIIEFSED
-138 VGKTGTTIIIE
+138 AGKNGTTIIIE

-159 KFLKNDATEF
+159 KFLKNDITEF
-169 RYIKSGLEKISI
+169 RYIKSAIEKIAI

-193 GKEIFKTSGNG
+193 EKEIFKTYGNG
-204 KLEDVIYVL
+204 KLEDVIYIL

-218 SQNLVE
+218 SQNLVN

-231 IEVTGFIG
+231 IEISGFIG

-250 EVFFLNK
+250 ELFFLNK
-257 RYIQNKTLYGSADE
+257 RYIQNKTLYSSADE

-311 EGLVYRVLY
+311 EALVYRVLY
-320 SAIKNA
+320 TAIKNA
-326 ILSKEFLGNKSNE
+326 ILSKDFLGNKVTE
-339 ENEEY
+339 ENKEY

-356 INSDESKLDL
+356 INSEGNEKNDLSPNSLDS
-366 TEDKDK
+366 K
-372 NNNNIII
+372 NNTEI
-379 KNNLEVTNKNN
+379 
-390 VIKRENARKV
+390 IKRETARKID
-400 NYKFIGISFKTYIMI
+400 YKFIGISFKTYIMI

-434 YEQIKENYKNK
+434 YEQIKDNYKNK
-445 IYTNTQMM
+445 INTNTQMM
-453 LVPEL
+453 LIPEL
-458 IELSNKEIEF
+458 IELPNKEIEF
-468 IKENMELIQN
+468 IKQNMELIKN
-478 IGFDIELFGEKTV
+478 TGFDIELFGDKTI

-511 LDILDEMTA
+511 LDILDEMTS

-541 AVKAGMNLTEQEVD
+541 AVKAGMNLTEKEVD

-583 DFI
+583 DFV

>member
-1 MGNIVLLDDIT
+1 MGNIVLLDDLT

-42 SITVEVKNGGKAL
+42 SVTIEVKNGGKTL

-65 SKDDL
+65 PKDDL
-70 PLSIERHATSKL
+70 PLAIERHATSKL
-82 KQIEDLEKIDSFGF
+82 RQIEDLEKIDSFGF

-108 KMTIIS
+108 KMIIIS
-114 KTADD
+114 KTENDVTAN
-119 QVATKMLVEA
+119 KMIVEA
-129 GEIIELTED
+129 GEITEFTED

-149 NLFFNVPVRY
+149 KLFFNVPVRY
-159 KFLKNDATEF
+159 KFLKNDVTEF
-169 RYIKSGLEKISI
+169 KHIKSAIEKIAI
-181 SNPGVAIKLINN
+181 SNPHVSVKLINN
-193 GKEIFKTSGNG
+193 GKEVLKTSGNG

-213 FGKKI
+213 FGKNI
-218 SQNLVE
+218 SQNLVKVE
-224 VNYEEGG
+224 YKENG
-231 IEVTGFIG
+231 IEITGFVG

-250 EVFFLNK
+250 ELFFLNK
-257 RYIQNKTLYGSADE
+257 RYIQNKTLYSSADE
-271 AFKGDAGIGKF
+271 AFKGDTGIGKF
-282 SFATI
+282 SFAVI

-311 EGLVYRVLY
+311 EGLVYQTLY

-326 ILSKEFLGNKSNE
+326 VLSKEFLGNKINE
-339 ENEEY
+339 ENKEY
-344 VNSEF
+344 VDSEF

-356 INSDESKLDL
+356 INSEETKTNLSKEYNTNTL
-366 TEDKDK
+366 EPQ
-372 NNNNIII
+372 NN
-379 KNNLEVTNKNN
+379 E
-390 VIKRENARKV
+390 VIKRENARKI
-400 NYKFIGISFKTYIMI
+400 NYKFIGISFKTYIMV

-434 YEQIKENYKNK
+434 YEQIKDNYKNK
-445 IYTNTQMM
+445 INTNTQMM
-453 LVPEL
+453 LIPEL

-468 IKENMELIQN
+468 IKNNMELIQN
-478 IGFDIELFGEKTV
+478 TGFDIELFGEKTV
-491 KINGV
+491 KINGI

-504 LSNRRLF
+504 LGTRRLF
-511 LDILDEMTA
+511 LDILDEMTL
-520 KQNGNFKSVE
+520 KQNSNFKSVE

-541 AVKAGMNLTEQEVD
+541 AVKAGMTLTEQEVD

-568 TCPHGRPTTVKFSKK
+568 TCPHGRPTTIKFSKK
-583 DFI
+583 DFV

>member
-1 MGNIVLLDDIT
+1 MGNIVLLDDLT

-42 SITVEVKNGGKAL
+42 EVTVEIKNGGKTL

-65 SKDDL
+65 LKSDL
-70 PLSIERHATSKL
+70 PLAIERHATSKL
-82 KQIEDLEKIDSFGF
+82 RQIEDLEKIDSFGF
-96 RGEALASIASIS
+96 RGEALASISSIS

-114 KTADD
+114 KTNNDTL
-119 QVATKMLVEA
+119 ATKMIVEA
-129 GEIIELTED
+129 GDIIEITED
-138 VGKTGTTIIIE
+138 AGKTGTTIIIE

-159 KFLKNDATEF
+159 KFLKNDVTEF
-169 RYIKSGLEKISI
+169 KHIKSSIEKIAI
-181 SNPGVAIKLINN
+181 SNPHVSFKLINN
-193 GKEIFKTSGNG
+193 GNEVLRTSGNG
-204 KLEDVIYVL
+204 KLEDVIYVI

-218 SQNLVE
+218 SQNLVK
-224 VNYEEGG
+224 VNYEEAG

-250 EVFFLNK
+250 ELFFLNK
-257 RYIQNKTLYGSADE
+257 RYIQNKTLYSSADE

-287 NLKMP
+287 NLKMS

-311 EGLVYRVLY
+311 EALIYRVLY
-320 SAIKNA
+320 TAIKNA
-326 ILSKEFLGNKSNE
+326 ILSKEFLGNKSTE
-339 ENEEY
+339 ENREY

-356 INSDESKLDL
+356 INSEEIKTNSPNENIDNSI
-366 TEDKDK
+366 
-372 NNNNIII
+372 NNQDANDII
-379 KNNLEVTNKNN
+379 K
-390 VIKRENARKV
+390 RDNARKID
-400 NYKFIGISFKTYIMI
+400 YKFIGISFKTYIMI
-415 EIDNEMY
+415 EIGNEMY

-434 YEQIKENYKNK
+434 YEQIKNNYKNK
-445 IYTNTQMM
+445 INTNTQMM
-453 LVPEL
+453 LIPEL

-468 IKENMELIQN
+468 IKQNMDLIQN
-478 IGFDIELFGEKTV
+478 TGFDIELFGDKTI

-511 LDILDEMTA
+511 LDILDEMTS

-541 AVKAGMNLTEQEVD
+541 AVKAGMSLTEKEVD
-555 YLIQNLLTLKNPY
+555 YLIQNLLILKNPY
-568 TCPHGRPTTVKFSKK
+568 TCPHGRPTTIKFSKSQWE
-583 DFI
+583 

>member
-1 MGNIVLLDDIT
+1 MGNIVLLDDLT

-21 IENPAAAIKEMVE
+21 IENPSAAIKEMVE

-42 SITVEVKNGGKAL
+42 SITVEVKNGGKSF

-65 SKDDL
+65 ARDDL
-70 PLSIERHATSKL
+70 PLAIERHATSKL

-114 KTADD
+114 KTNDD
-119 QVATKMLVEA
+119 LTATKMVIEA
-129 GEIIELTED
+129 GDIIEISED
-138 VGKTGTTIIIE
+138 AGKTGTTIIIE

-169 RYIKSGLEKISI
+169 RYIKSVIEKIAI

-193 GKEIFKTSGNG
+193 EKEIFKTSGNE
-204 KLEDVIYVL
+204 KLEDVIYIL

-218 SQNLVE
+218 SQNLIN
-224 VNYEEGG
+224 VNYKEGG
-231 IEVTGFIG
+231 IEISGFIG

-250 EVFFLNK
+250 ELFFLNK
-257 RYIQNKTLYGSADE
+257 RYIQNKTLYSSADE

-287 NLKMP
+287 NLKMS

-311 EGLVYRVLY
+311 EALVYRVLY
-320 SAIKNA
+320 TAIKNA
-326 ILSKEFLGNKSNE
+326 ILSKDFLGNKVTE
-339 ENEEY
+339 ENKEY

-356 INSDESKLDL
+356 INSDGNKKNDLSPNSLDS
-366 TEDKDK
+366 K
-372 NNNNIII
+372 NNFEI
-379 KNNLEVTNKNN
+379 
-390 VIKRENARKV
+390 IKRETARIID
-400 NYKFIGISFKTYIMI
+400 YKFIGISFKTYIMI

-434 YEQIKENYKNK
+434 YEQIKNNYKNK
-445 IYTNTQMM
+445 INTNTQMM
-453 LVPEL
+453 LIPEL
-458 IELSNKEIEF
+458 IELTNKDIEF
-468 IKENMELIQN
+468 IKQNMELIKN
-478 IGFDIELFGEKTV
+478 TGFDIELFGDKTI

-511 LDILDEMTA
+511 LDILDEMTS

-541 AVKAGMNLTEQEVD
+541 AVKAGMNLTEKEVD
-555 YLIQNLLTLKNPY
+555 YLIQNLLVLKNPY
-568 TCPHGRPTTVKFSKK
+568 TCPHGRPTTIKFNKK
-583 DFI
+583 DFA

>member
-1 MGNIVLLDDIT
+1 
-12 INKIAAGEV
+12 
-21 IENPAAAIKEMVE
+21 MVE

-42 SITVEVKNGGKAL
+42 EVTVEIKNGGKTL

-65 SKDDL
+65 LKSDL
-70 PLSIERHATSKL
+70 PLAIERHATSKL
-82 KQIEDLEKIDSFGF
+82 RQIEDLEKIDSFGF
-96 RGEALASIASIS
+96 RGEALASISSIS

-114 KTADD
+114 KTNNDTL
-119 QVATKMLVEA
+119 ATKMIVEA
-129 GEIIELTED
+129 GDIIEITED
-138 VGKTGTTIIIE
+138 AGKTGTTIIIE

-159 KFLKNDATEF
+159 KFLKNDVTEF
-169 RYIKSGLEKISI
+169 KHIKSSIEKIAI
-181 SNPGVAIKLINN
+181 SNPHVSFKLINN
-193 GKEIFKTSGNG
+193 GNEVLRTSGNG
-204 KLEDVIYVL
+204 KLEDVIYVI

-218 SQNLVE
+218 SQNLVK
-224 VNYEEGG
+224 VNYEEAG

-250 EVFFLNK
+250 ELFFLNK
-257 RYIQNKTLYGSADE
+257 RYIQNKTLYSSADE

-287 NLKMP
+287 NLKMS

-311 EGLVYRVLY
+311 EALIYKVLY
-320 SAIKNA
+320 TAIKNA
-326 ILSKEFLGNKSNE
+326 ILSKEFLGNKSTE
-339 ENEEY
+339 ENREY

-356 INSDESKLDL
+356 INSEEIKTNSSNENIDNSI
-366 TEDKDK
+366 
-372 NNNNIII
+372 NNQDANDII
-379 KNNLEVTNKNN
+379 K
-390 VIKRENARKV
+390 RDNARKID
-400 NYKFIGISFKTYIMI
+400 YKFIGISFKTYIMI
-415 EIDNEMY
+415 EIGNEMY

-434 YEQIKENYKNK
+434 YEQIKNNYKNK
-445 IYTNTQMM
+445 INTNTQMM
-453 LVPEL
+453 LIPEL

-468 IKENMELIQN
+468 IKQNMDLIQN
-478 IGFDIELFGEKTV
+478 TGFDIELFGDKTI

-511 LDILDEMTA
+511 LDILDEMTS
-520 KQNGNFKSVE
+520 KQNGNFKSIE

-541 AVKAGMNLTEQEVD
+541 AVKAGMSLTEKEVD

-568 TCPHGRPTTVKFSKK
+568 TCPHGRPTTIKFSKSQWE
-583 DFI
+583 